1 MLLFSKHRIPIIQQ
15 KIFPHESFSAAADYM
30 NRIRHFNKC
39 NYVLVFVAAFF
50 LVGCGENQPTA
61 SSSSDALERKTKF
74 VPYAGIVIPDTAYAV
89 LKDAEAGD
97 AGAQLKLGLMYDSGE
112 GVPKDAVKANEW
124 LQKAAAQGNANAQYF
139 LGVTYLGGEGMPK
152 DAAKAFEWLQKAA
165 AQGHAFA
172 QNNLGLMYYNGE
184 GASKDAAKA
193 MDMWQKAAAQ
203 DDALAQY
210 RLGEMYANGIG
221 VAKDAVKAVEWYQ
234 KAAAQGNV
242 FAQGN
247 LGAMYAN
254 GTGVPRDNVLGYAW
268 SNLAATGGDEMA
280 SKNRAMNER
289 SLSARDL
296 AEGQRISSAWK
307 PGQLLVRE
315 NSPTETG
322 DTPTTTTGIPSS
334 NE

>member
-1 MLLFSKHRIPIIQQ
+1 MRLIGKHRIPSIQQ

-30 NRIRHFNKC
+30 NRIRHFNKW
-39 NYVLVFVAAFF
+39 NSVLVFVTAFF
-50 LVGCGENQPTA
+50 LVGCGENQPAA
-61 SSSSDALERKTKF
+61 SSSSDAPERKTKF
-74 VPYAGIVIPDTAYAV
+74 VPSAGIVIPDTAYAV

-97 AGAQLKLGLMYDSGE
+97 ASAQLKLGLMYDSGE
-112 GVPKDAVKANEW
+112 GVPKDTAKANEW

-139 LGVTYLGGEGMPK
+139 LGVGYLSGEGMPK

-165 AQGHAFA
+165 AQEHTFA

-184 GASKDAAKA
+184 GASKDATKA
-193 MDMWQKAAAQ
+193 VDMWQKAAAQ

-242 FAQGN
+242 FAQGK

-268 SNLAATGGDEMA
+268 SNLAAAGGDEMA
-280 SKNRAMNER
+280 GKNRAMNER
-289 SLSARDL
+289 SLSAKDL

-315 NSPTETG
+315 NSSTETG
-322 DTPTTTTGIPSS
+322 DTPAAITGIPSS